1 MKIFGF
7 WVHPQDILLSL
18 IVTVCIFMVFLIW
31 RTRVQKIY
39 QFEMIFMKPGVNEHE
54 FFKSENLDFEHDH
67 DSKKYK
73 IKSERIYRVKPGL
86 FTRIKFKLMGINQ
99 LFIIAFQAGKTEPIK
114 PGPVKI
120 TSRILGEVK
129 DSQALKKALK
139 NEFAIPMDLKKIVII
154 IGCVLLAVVVF
165 LVATGQLVIG

>member
-1 MKIFGF
+1 MEIPLYFQLTVLGALMIF
-7 WVHPQDILLSL
+7 VYL
-18 IVTVCIFMVFLIW
+18 IVSW
-31 RTRVQKIY
+31 RLNVTKKY
-39 QFEMIFMKPGVNEHE
+39 KFEMIFMKPGVNEHE
-54 FFKSENLDFEHDH
+54 FFRSEDLDVEHDH
-67 DSKKYK
+67 DSKKYE

-86 FTRIKFKLMGINQ
+86 LKRIHFRIVGINQ

-114 PGPVKI
+114 PGSVKV